1 MASVATAEVAT
12 ARVGVPAARETTPV
26 GAAAAAGMP
35 ATSAAAV
42 PEKQVASV
50 ATAEVT
56 TARVGVT
63 AARETTAS
71 VGAAAAAGMPAPASV
86 PATRE
91 RRPGDEGD
99 RERDNERKCLG

>member
-1 MASVATAEVAT
+1 MAAVATAEVAT

-56 TARVGVT
+56 TARVGVS
-63 AARETTAS
+63 AARKTTAS
-71 VGAAAAAGMPAPASV
+71 VGAAATRMPAAAAVPPA
-86 PATRE
+86 RE
-91 RRPGDEGD
+91 RRPGDE
-99 RERDNERKCLG
+99 RDG